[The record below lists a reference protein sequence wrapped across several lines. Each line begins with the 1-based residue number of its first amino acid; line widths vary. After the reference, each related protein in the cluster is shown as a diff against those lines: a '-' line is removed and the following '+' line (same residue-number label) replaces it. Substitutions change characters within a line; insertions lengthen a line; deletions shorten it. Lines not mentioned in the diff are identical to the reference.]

1 MRRSEVLAG
10 PFVVGLV
17 LLIGFPLVTAGIL
30 SFTDYSGIGGIH
42 FTGLDNLSRLG
53 SDEGLR
59 RALGNTALFTVM
71 SVPLRVGA
79 MLGLAL
85 LLHSRFRFASA
96 SRPAVYLPSVVPE
109 VAYAL
114 LWLWLLNPIYG
125 PLAAILGAAG
135 VGSPRWL
142 TDPGSARIAMVLM
155 GLFQIGEGFVIALAA
170 RRMLPEKLFEAARVD
185 GASAWFTFRK
195 LTLPLMVPVL
205 LLLTLRDVVLSLQIN
220 FVPALLVTGGG
231 PRYATTFMPLFVYE
245 QAFKY
250 FRLGYASAVSLI
262 MFLFTVVAVW
272 AVYRVARRA
281 GLV

>member
-1 MRRSEVLAG
+1 MRRSELLAG
-10 PFVVGLV
+10 PFLAGLV
-17 LLIGFPLVTAGIL
+17 LLIGLPLLTAGVL
-30 SFTDYSGIGGIH
+30 SFTDYSGIGGIR
-42 FTGLDNLSRLG
+42 FTGLDNVARLG

-59 RALGNTALFTVM
+59 RALGNTALFTLL

-79 MLGLAL
+79 MLALAL
-85 LLHSRFRFASA
+85 LLHGRFRFASA
-96 SRPAVYLPSVVPE
+96 ARPAVYLPSVVPE

-135 VGSPRWL
+135 VDPPDWL

-185 GASAWFTFRK
+185 GASPWFTFRRV
-195 LTLPLMVPVL
+195 TLPLMMPVL

-231 PRYATTFMPLFVYE
+231 PRYATTFMPLFIYE

-250 FRLGYASAVSLI
+250 FRLGYASAVSLA
-262 MFLFTVVAVW
+262 MFLFTVIAVW

-281 GLV
+281 KLI